1 MNIEQTPGRPV
12 DEAKPQ
18 LGFLGMGAMGSR
30 LAARLLQAG
39 YPLMVYDRTRAK
51 TLPVAHLGARV
62 ADAPSDL
69 AAQVSVVF
77 SSLADDAAV
86 EAVLAGPEGAFAGA
100 VAGTLFIEMSTIL
113 PEISRTLAAA
123 ARARGMDLLDAAI
136 SGSTPQVEAGTI
148 TLLVG
153 GDQAV
158 YERCLPIL
166 LTLTE
171 RCFYMGPSGMG
182 TAMKL
187 VVNTLLG
194 VEIQVLAEAVAL
206 GEKAG
211 LEKERLLDV
220 LAQTAVIS
228 PRQKLAMDNVR
239 REEYPTTFALQ
250 LMHKDFGLIL
260 REAGALRVP
269 MPVTAAAEQLTG
281 VELASGE
288 DGDITMSIR
297 WMEDLAGI
305 ASSEN
310 TASQEPGQA

>member
-1 MNIEQTPGRPV
+1 MSNEQTQGRTA

-39 YPLMVYDRTRAK
+39 YPLVVYDRTHAK
-51 TLPVAHLGARV
+51 ALPLAQLGARS
-62 ADAPSDL
+62 ADTPREL
-69 AAQVSVVF
+69 AAQASVVF
-77 SSLADDAAV
+77 SSLANDDAV
-86 EAVLAGPEGAFAGA
+86 EGTLQGSEGAFGGA
-100 VAGTLFIEMSTIL
+100 LPGTTFIEMSTIL
-113 PEISRTLAAA
+113 PETSRALATA
-123 ARARGMDLLDAAI
+123 ARAREMNLLDAAV

-153 GDQAV
+153 GDQTI

-166 LTLTE
+166 STLTE

-182 TAMKL
+182 TSMKL

-194 VEIQVLAEAVAL
+194 VGIQVLAEAVAL

-211 LEKERLLDV
+211 LEKGRLLDV

-228 PRQKLAMDNVR
+228 PRQKLALENVR

-250 LMHKDFGLIL
+250 LMQKDFGLIL

-269 MPVTAAAEQLTG
+269 MPVTAAAEQIAG
-281 VELASGE
+281 VELASGD
-288 DGDITMSIR
+288 DGDITVSIR

-305 ASSEN
+305 ARSE
-310 TASQEPGQA
+310 TASGQETGQA

>member
-1 MNIEQTPGRPV
+1 MNTEPTQQRPG

-39 YPLMVYDRTRAK
+39 YPLIVYDRTHAK
-51 TLPVAHLGARV
+51 TLPLAHLGAGI
-62 ADAPSDL
+62 ADSPSDL

-86 EAVLAGPEGAFAGA
+86 EAVLAGPEGAFTGAAAGS
-100 VAGTLFIEMSTIL
+100 VFVEMSTIL
-113 PEISRTLAAA
+113 PETSRTLAAA

-158 YERCLPIL
+158 YERCAPLL

-171 RCFYMGPSGMG
+171 RCFYMGASGMG

-211 LEKERLLDV
+211 LEKGRLLDV

-228 PRQKLAMDNVR
+228 PRQQLAMENVR
-239 REEYPTTFALQ
+239 REEYPPTFALQ

-260 REAGALRVP
+260 RDAGALRVP

-288 DGDITMSIR
+288 EGDITVSIR

-305 ASSEN
+305 TNSEN
-310 TASQEPGQA
+310 AASQDTGPA

>member
-1 MNIEQTPGRPV
+1 MNTEQTQQRPG

-30 LAARLLQAG
+30 LAGRLLQAG
-39 YPLMVYDRTRAK
+39 YPLTVYDRTRAK
-51 TLPVAHLGARV
+51 TLPLTQLGARV
-62 ADAPSDL
+62 ADTPSDL

-100 VAGTLFIEMSTIL
+100 AAGTVFIEMSTIL
-113 PEISRTLAAA
+113 PETSRTLATV

-158 YERCLPIL
+158 YERCAPIL
-166 LTLTE
+166 LSLTE
-171 RCFYMGPSGMG
+171 RCFYMGASGMG

-228 PRQKLAMDNVR
+228 PRQKLAMGNVR

-288 DGDITMSIR
+288 EGDITVSIR

-305 ASSEN
+305 TTSEN
-310 TASQEPGQA
+310 AASQETGQA